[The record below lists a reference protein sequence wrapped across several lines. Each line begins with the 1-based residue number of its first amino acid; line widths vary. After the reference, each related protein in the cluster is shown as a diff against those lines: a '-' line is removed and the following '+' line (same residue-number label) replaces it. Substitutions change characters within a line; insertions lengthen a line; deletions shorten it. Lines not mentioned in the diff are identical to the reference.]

1 MSAEFW
7 AIIGV
12 GTVLWL
18 TMIETNRKLD
28 HLHTRLQNFWEE
40 WLFPTR
46 HD

>member
-12 GTVLWL
+12 GGLIWL
-18 TMIETNRKLD
+18 ALLDTKRKLD
-28 HLHTRLQNFWEE
+28 QVNTRLQNFWEE

-46 HD
+46 HG